1 MKYNGIVEK
10 KLRVIEEM
18 VVEIEQWN
26 IVSFTM
32 LQNNV
37 MLQRAVE
44 RELQVVIEAV
54 IDTAER
60 ILAIEKQ
67 TPPAT
72 STDAMEKLQTL
83 GIIPANPAYTDMV
96 KFRNFIVHRYEKIDL
111 EIVYTTIKNKLPV
124 FREFVEAVRNT
135 KFV

>member
-1 MKYNGIVEK
+1 MKYNGIVEN

-18 VVEIEQWN
+18 ISEIEYWN
-26 IVSFTM
+26 IASFAL
-32 LQNNV
+32 LQENV

-44 RELQVVIEAV
+44 RELQIAIEAV

-67 TPPAT
+67 TPAAT
-72 STDAMEKLQTL
+72 SVEAMEKLQKL
-83 GIIPANPAYTDMV
+83 GIIPVNSAYTDMI

-111 EIVYTTIKNKLPV
+111 AIVYATIKNKIPV
-124 FREFVEAVRNT
+124 FREFVDAVRNT
-135 KFV
+135 K

>member
-18 VVEIEQWN
+18 IQEIERWN
-26 IVSFTM
+26 IMSFAM
-32 LQNNV
+32 LQENV

-44 RELQVVIEAV
+44 RELQVAIEAV

-67 TPPAT
+67 MPPTT
-72 STDAMEKLQTL
+72 STNAMEQLQTL
-83 GIIPANPAYTDMV
+83 KIIPANPAYTDMV

-111 EIVYTTIKNKLPV
+111 EIIYATIKNKLPV
-124 FREFVEAVRNT
+124 FREFVDAVRNA
-135 KFV
+135 K